1 MDGESL
7 MYVGIIIG
15 LLWLLIWSQSEKA
28 KQGRQAQ
35 VNTDNQLQDLN
46 LDTDSYFIQNGLMK
60 IGIDINQRK
69 VFQAGI
75 ENESSFTY
83 EGEYYSKIQIID
95 LNNVIDVQIIED
107 NQVTNKVSNS
117 SMIGRSL
124 VGGALT
130 GGVGAIIGGSTA
142 KSNSTNLVKEISLRF
157 KMNDMEKP
165 YYDISVFS
173 NSKGI
178 DRGSE
183 FFKNKYKEILNLFGR
198 IELVLEKEE
207 TE

>member
-1 MDGESL
+1 MDGETK
-7 MYVGIIIG
+7 MYV
-15 LLWLLIWSQSEKA
+15 WLLIGLVSLLIWVLYEKG
-28 KQGRQAQ
+28 KQGNEEQ
-35 VNTDNQLQDLN
+35 VKTDKKLDELN
-46 LDTDSYFIQNGLMK
+46 IDAESYFIESNNMK
-60 IGIDINQRK
+60 IGIDINKRI

-75 ENESSFTY
+75 ETGTTIFTDGTY
-83 EGEYYSKIQIID
+83 HSKVQLID

-107 NQVTNKVSNS
+107 NQVTNKISNS
-117 SMIGRSL
+117 SVIGRSL

-157 KMNDMEKP
+157 KMNDMENP

-183 FFKNKYKEILNLFGR
+183 FFKNKYKDILNLFGR
-198 IELVLEKEE
+198 IELVLENEE

>member
-1 MDGESL
+1 MDRETK
-7 MYVGIIIG
+7 MYV
-15 LLWLLIWSQSEKA
+15 WLLIGLVSLLIWVLYEKG
-28 KQGRQAQ
+28 KQGNEEQ
-35 VNTDNQLQDLN
+35 VKTDKKLDELN
-46 LDTDSYFIQNGLMK
+46 IDAESYFIESNNMK
-60 IGIDINQRK
+60 IGIDINKRI

-75 ENESSFTY
+75 ETSITIFTDGTY
-83 EGEYYSKIQIID
+83 HSKVQLID

-124 VGGALT
+124 VEGALT

-142 KSNSTNLVKEISLRF
+142 KSNSTSLVKEISLRF
-157 KMNDMEKP
+157 KMNDMENP

-198 IELVLEKEE
+198 IELVLENEE

>member
-15 LLWLLIWSQSEKA
+15 LLWLLIWSQLEKA

-46 LDTDSYFIQNGLMK
+46 LDTDSYFIQNGFMK

-157 KMNDMEKP
+157 KMNDMENP